1 MTLYEVGMIWLIFN
15 ELILIAML
23 EGARA

>member
-1 MTLYEVGMIWLIFN
+1 MTLYTVVMIWLIFN

-23 EGARA
+23 EGARE